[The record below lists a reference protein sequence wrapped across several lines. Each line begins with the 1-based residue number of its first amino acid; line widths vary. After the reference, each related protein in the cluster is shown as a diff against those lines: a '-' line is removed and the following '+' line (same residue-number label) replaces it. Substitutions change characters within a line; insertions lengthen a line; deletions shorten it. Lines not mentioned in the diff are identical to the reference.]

1 MNNLFHHGVESVR
14 LKSTIH
20 NCYALTNSVS
30 QCVLHEFSTLIVVI
44 TAAEG
49 GEKFWGPIK
58 DRYWVLYHGGVGGCL
73 GNLMYLRVGFR
84 YSYVLKAYACNPV
97 EL

>member
-1 MNNLFHHGVESVR
+1 M
-14 LKSTIH
+14 
-20 NCYALTNSVS
+20 CAA
-30 QCVLHEFSTLIVVI
+30 CTLIVVI

-84 YSYVLKAYACNPV
+84 YSYVLKAYARVIPMARGGELFDKIV
-97 EL
+97 ELGKYSAQAGWGLL

>member
-20 NCYALTNSVS
+20 NCYALTNSVHS
-30 QCVLHEFSTLIVVI
+30 VVLHEFSTLIVVI

-58 DRYWVLYHGGVGGCL
+58 DRYWVLYHGVGGVWEILCT
-73 GNLMYLRVGFR
+73 
-84 YSYVLKAYACNPV
+84 
-97 EL
+97 

>member
-1 MNNLFHHGVESVR
+1 MGLTVEPVR
-14 LKSTIH
+14 LKSTIR

-49 GEKFWGPIK
+49 GENFWDPIK
-58 DRYWVLYHGGVGGCL
+58 DRYWVLV
-73 GNLMYLRVGFR
+73 
-84 YSYVLKAYACNPV
+84 
-97 EL
+97 